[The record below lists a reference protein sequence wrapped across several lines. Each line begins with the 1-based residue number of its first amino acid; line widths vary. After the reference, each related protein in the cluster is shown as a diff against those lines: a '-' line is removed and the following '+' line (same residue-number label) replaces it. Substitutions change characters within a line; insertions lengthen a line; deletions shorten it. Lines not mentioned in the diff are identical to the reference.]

1 MSSRHLLLVEDE
13 ELLAQ
18 GLKHSLEQEGFT
30 VTTVGDG
37 NSALELASEGSFDLI
52 LLDLMLPGI
61 DGVSVCREI
70 RKNSMIPIIMLT
82 ARSGDIDKILG
93 LEFGADDYV
102 TKPFNTRELVA
113 RINALL
119 RRAAAQDSPET
130 AGQQDDIIEAGPITL
145 NLTRRETLIDGNPV
159 ELTAKEFDMLTHFLR
174 HPGRVFT
181 RQNLSELVWGFDYLG
196 DSRTVDVHIH
206 RLREKIEEDAG
217 SPRHLKTK
225 WGVGYYFVAR

>member
-206 RLREKIEEDAG
+206 RLREKIEEDAS